1 VISIELASIILIWL
15 LMGSSYIGPYVVN
28 DKLGKGLFG
37 KSRHCSTI
45 DNFPIA
51 IKIIEALPGIKKAKL
66 MTNASSF
73 YNNLN
78 KAGNPKERY
87 PLLRFRE
94 AMEIDECCF
103 GIISDY

>member
-1 VISIELASIILIWL
+1 
-15 LMGSSYIGPYVVN
+15 MGSSYIGPYVVN

-51 IKIIEALPGIKKAKL
+51 IKIIEALPGINKTKL
-66 MTNASSF
+66 MNDVSSF

-78 KAGNPKERY
+78 KAVNPKERF

-94 AMEIDECCF
+94 VMEIDDRCF
-103 GIISDY
+103 AIISDYYP